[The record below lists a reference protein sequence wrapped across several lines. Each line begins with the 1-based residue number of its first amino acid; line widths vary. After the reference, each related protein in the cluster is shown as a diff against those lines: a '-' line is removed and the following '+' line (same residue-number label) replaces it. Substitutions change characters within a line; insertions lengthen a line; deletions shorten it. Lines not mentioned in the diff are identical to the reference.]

1 MASYTFLDY
10 DMTWFSKVNSGPG
23 KDWPIKAGDPVVGSR
38 NWRGGFSCVI
48 VELSTMIMVL
58 GLYKA
63 NVLDLQSEVLSLNQN
78 FYTDVL
84 WNHAY
89 NSMLIIKRN
98 DLEPAA

>member
-10 DMTWFSKVNSGPG
+10 DMTWFSKANSGPG

-58 GLYKA
+58 GLYSSKCTGLA
-63 NVLDLQSEVLSLNQN
+63 IRSPEFKSKFL
-78 FYTDVL
+78 Y
-84 WNHAY
+84 WRA
-89 NSMLIIKRN
+89 MKPCI
-98 DLEPAA
+98 